1 MYLLNVSDN
10 FSAAHRLCGYQGACS
25 NLHGHNWKV
34 RVGIEC
40 STLDEIGMALDYSI
54 IKNILK
60 SILDLF
66 DHEYLNDLPLLQGQ
80 NPTSE
85 NLARIIYIEM
95 EKGLADYDAGIKEV
109 EIYESERSSVI
120 YSNA

>member
-10 FSAAHRLCGYQGACS
+10 FSAAHRLCGHQGACS

>member
-1 MYLLNVSDN
+1 MYLLNVSDH

>member
-1 MYLLNVSDN
+1 
-10 FSAAHRLCGYQGACS
+10 
-25 NLHGHNWKV
+25 
-34 RVGIEC
+34 VGIEC